1 MSDISTLIINEIRST
16 LEGLSKK
23 GVGFINLETIDTIQ
37 YQIDKRLFNITVE
50 EQNR

>member
-1 MSDISTLIINEIRST
+1 MSDISTLIVNEIRNT
-16 LEGLSKK
+16 LENLSRK
-23 GVGFINLETIDTIQ
+23 GVGFINLESTDTIQ

>member
-1 MSDISTLIINEIRST
+1 MSDVSTLIVNEIRNT
-16 LEGLSKK
+16 LENLSRK
-23 GVGFINLETIDTIQ
+23 GVGFINLESTDTIQ

>member
-1 MSDISTLIINEIRST
+1 MSDISTLIVNEIRST
-16 LEGLSKK
+16 LESLSKK